1 MDNKKFRDKI
11 TDVLRSLEENGVIY
25 KNIVY
30 NNTFI
35 LFKRVLKHLKP

>member
-25 KNIVY
+25 KKY
-30 NNTFI
+30 S
-35 LFKRVLKHLKP
+35 L